1 MLVTARV
8 QRASTSCSSRR
19 AHEWNGVRRR
29 REALYATLMSFWASR
44 GARGAPLKPSKSEAE
59 RLVDFAN
66 TELDYQAKLEFLDAA
81 VAAARDENE
90 SDRQVKARA
99 YLLKGNAF
107 AVFGEYQQAREAFTM
122 CVDTAM
128 RNATRGVDLPL
139 AYDGLGIVLMQ
150 EEIHEYDEAVAV
162 LEKAIAAAAASGLGG
177 VDVPTYALVSGLRG
191 GAPTMLQR
199 LELHRALAQTA
210 AGPIAKAVASF
221 ERIDKGP
228 NPDGYPQFWEARAAL
243 TASLWKAGAKV
254 RAEQEWKALCLPS
267 PVPPPS
273 TPTNTIYANVNR
285 AAQFLLRVEG
295 AFVDTACEDYSTGV
309 FIPCDDAGIPGLGGS
324 AAPCEIFTEEEVR
337 LRLWP
342 STMIRALVNFRSQ
355 VDDE

>member
-1 MLVTARV
+1 M
-8 QRASTSCSSRR
+8 SM
-19 AHEWNGVRRR
+19 
-29 REALYATLMSFWASR
+29 YATLMSVWASR
-44 GARGAPLKPSKSEAE
+44 AATGAPLKTKSEAE
-59 RLVDFAN
+59 RLVQFAN
-66 TELDYQAKLEFLDAA
+66 TELDYQAKLEYLDAA
-81 VAAARDENE
+81 VDAAARNE
-90 SDRQVKARA
+90 SVLDQTEIKARA
-99 YLLKGNAF
+99 YLLKGNAC
-107 AVFGEYQQAREAFTM
+107 ALFGEYELAREAFTLS
-122 CVDTAM
+122 VDTA
-128 RNATRGVDLPL
+128 TRASMSGIDLPL

-150 EEIHEYDEAVAV
+150 EEIGDYDGAVSV
-162 LEKAIAAAAASGLGG
+162 LDTAIAAAAASGLGG

-243 TASLWKAGAKV
+243 TASLWKAGAKL

-273 TPTNTIYANVNR
+273 TPTNKIYANVNR
-285 AAQFLLRVEG
+285 AAQFLLRVSS

-324 AAPCEIFTEEEVR
+324 AAPCELFTDEEAR

-342 STMIRALVNFRSQ
+342 SAMIRALVNFRSQ
-355 VDDE
+355 VDD